1 MGYDTMKA
9 TTSVMT
15 MSIDMASVTIALA
28 VNMGI
33 VQLKNLVNV
42 AADNGRI
49 KLLQSLVNSG
59 SMDEAT
65 MARTSSYFE
74 TLYAPMDLIYW

>member
-9 TTSVMT
+9 TTSSMKWQL
-15 MSIDMASVTIALA
+15 DMASVTIALA

-42 AADNGRI
+42 AADNNRI
-49 KLLQSLVNSG
+49 RLLQSLVSSG
-59 SMDEAT
+59 AMDAAT